1 MLYAEGTSTGK
12 GFLTHAD
19 KDDRGVYIEL
29 WGNII
34 VLKNGAEWW
43 LARNGLTAISKATA
57 QGLYDTFMDV
67 AIAAFNSYPSY
78 NKPTDAV
85 QIPTPTRQA
94 LP

>member
-1 MLYAEGTSTGK
+1 MLYAQGAVTGK

-67 AIAAFNSYPSY
+67 AIAAFDSSV

-85 QIPTPTRQA
+85 QIPTPARQA

>member
-1 MLYAEGTSTGK
+1 QV
-12 GFLTHAD
+12 
-19 KDDRGVYIEL
+19 R
-29 WGNII
+29 GNIM
-34 VLKNGAEWW
+34 VVPDGCEEW
-43 LARNGLTAISKATA
+43 LTRNSLTAISKATA

-67 AIAAFNSYPSY
+67 AIAAFNSYPSH